1 MRVGLVAALEQEQ
14 IIESA
19 IAVNNSER
27 IPNSETVDNQ
37 FLELDADVNDIGHL
51 NSMITDAADV
61 TESLESLY
69 VAVRHAKNHGGLS
82 IESLR
87 IFNMTLNHCE
97 KRVGLKQT
105 KLSLESLY
113 GDSSQIALESITDKI
128 KDIVKRLIE
137 GIRLALKFIAQFIG
151 SVGKS
156 IESLIKRNTGIRSKM
171 AGAKWTEKDIDETH
185 SDILDKLIVKSKRVD
200 PQNLERVLND
210 NIFFL
215 KHILLSLNH
224 SLDFLA
230 ITTYKA
236 QFGPDF
242 HFDFYNYNK
251 AWTNGKVRFDSSDEF
266 VKDDF
271 LGNYRLTVLAV
282 PDEKQ
287 MRVLSKN
294 IEFHHEFTAA
304 AISQKSVKS
313 LSQNQAESILDA
325 LDRNLKDLGAEEF
338 EAKYVKLNDALEG
351 KLSSLR
357 SDMDLHDKYDPK
369 KDSLETALSQL
380 RILLAAV
387 GNQGTQY
394 TRIVK
399 YCLGLN
405 KTIGRYCEVSML

>member
-19 IAVNNSER
+19 IAVNNVER

-37 FLELDADVNDIGHL
+37 LLELDADVNDISHL
-51 NSMITDAADV
+51 NSMITDAVDV

-82 IESLR
+82 TESLR

-105 KLSLESLY
+105 KLSLESLH

-128 KDIVKRLIE
+128 KDVVKRLIE

-156 IESLIKRNTGIRSKM
+156 IDSLIKRNTGIRRKM

-185 SDILDKLIVKSKRVD
+185 KDILDKLVVKNKRVD
-200 PQNLERVLND
+200 PQNLERVLHD

-215 KHILLSLNH
+215 KHTLLSLNH
-224 SLDFLA
+224 SLDRLA
-230 ITTYKA
+230 EITY
-236 QFGPDF
+236 QGGFGPDYQ
-242 HFDFYNYNK
+242 FDFYSYNHV
-251 AWTNGKVRFDSSDEF
+251 WTNGGVKFDSNGRF

-271 LGNYRLTVLAV
+271 LGNYKLTIKAV
-282 PDEKQ
+282 PNEKQ
-287 MRVLSKN
+287 MDVLHLN
-294 IEFHHEFTAA
+294 IEFYDDFINES
-304 AISQKSVKS
+304 IRQKSIKS
-313 LSQNQAESILDA
+313 LSQKQAESILD
-325 LDRNLKDLGAEEF
+325 LLEDSLKNLGAEEF
-338 EAKYVKLNDALEG
+338 KAKYAKLNIALED
-351 KLSSLR
+351 KLSALK

-369 KDSLETALSQL
+369 KDSLETALTQL
-380 RILLAAV
+380 RILLNAV
-387 GNQGTQY
+387 GNHGRQY
-394 TRIVK
+394 TYIVK